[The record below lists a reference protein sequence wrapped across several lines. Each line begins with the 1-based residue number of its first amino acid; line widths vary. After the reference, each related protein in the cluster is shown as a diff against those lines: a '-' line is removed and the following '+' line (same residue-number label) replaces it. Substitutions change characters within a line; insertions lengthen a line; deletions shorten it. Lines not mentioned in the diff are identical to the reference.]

1 MPLSSKNK
9 RIEEILSEL
18 CQEKIDLL
26 DELYSLIK
34 KDIYSFAL
42 SKMKNSF
49 DIDDIIQETIVTI
62 YKNAKLYTPRGK
74 PLAWIITIENNLINK
89 MYNDKNKFLELDENI
104 FNDKLIIDDSK
115 KYIDNGFLLKLLNHL
130 NQDERQIISLHIVSD
145 LKFKE
150 IAQILNKPI
159 STILSKYNRSI
170 KKIQSI
176 AKEEELWKELIWKTR
191 LSLHL

>member
-9 RIEEILSEL
+9 RIEEILSKL
-18 CQEKIDLL
+18 CQENIELL

-34 KDIYSFAL
+34 NDIYSFAL
-42 SKMKNSF
+42 SKVKNSF
-49 DIDDIIQETIVTI
+49 DIDDIIQETIVAI
-62 YKNAKLYTPRGK
+62 YKNAKLYTPKGK

-104 FNDKLIIDDSK
+104 YNNKFIIDDSK
-115 KYIDNGFLLKLLNHL
+115 KYIDNGFLVKLLNHL

-159 STILSKYNRSI
+159 STVLSKYNRSI

-176 AKEEELWKELIWKTR
+176 AKEEEL
-191 LSLHL
+191 